1 MKLPEQIQ
9 FQGSAESKGFRPVEQ
24 ASPTELIDREATKHL
39 ENQQRNLARIHE
51 NLTAVEQSKVVSF
64 NNGFKNLAAFSQ
76 TIATKLEEDKKKQ
89 NEEEMNRGLMRAYE
103 EGVPVAEVAE
113 YEANKEQMRITEL
126 NTTNVALHYQKSG
139 APFEVVDRLKGMSEW
154 ERWGYAQGKAKLAG
168 EGYPLWVQDQL
179 RNDNTTEITLP
190 DGSVITPVQAAGDPA
205 KQAAAIAQ
213 LRQKYFQENMLVG
226 MNPALLNEHAFPNM
240 RKAEQMLLSKTRQD
254 FNINRSAEELEA
266 SNNQLADGTL
276 DMTSYMGRVA
286 TTLDENGTPRG
297 YSGAWDAFA
306 GLVTESADAGMPL
319 DLESLGAQVDP
330 ETGKT
335 YKERFKRKWALLE
348 EKQREHL
355 RGNWADF
362 QADQDTQFSQ
372 AEQTAIDGVSS
383 AGNYTNAEIE
393 AIQQELTKQY
403 GRRSTRLDEMKNVT
417 LEADQAR
424 QIEAQLKYKAEHGM
438 LTPEDLTGLPLE
450 IQQKWGQIA
459 GQQGGESSAVVKPYL
474 DSVQELVRGATSW
487 QPTKAEDTMAVLAT
501 AELQTKWRQEYA
513 RNLQTMPAAEA
524 ALRAS
529 ESVKTYFEQ
538 SQLNPSSKFFIGG
551 DGKGQPGTADGK
563 PVTQLF
569 PNLLPKALAAGVE
582 PRYKRFLDLTKQA
595 QAEGNANGVF
605 DIPGSVLNLAELK
618 SVGDG
623 TAGNIQVPAMVQYL
637 SNKLNVSPWE
647 IINRQRKAAGLP
659 ELAATPS
666 TKATEKLSPRAQQLI
681 NQFPSTTRSSRAWA
695 TSGTFNEAIVP
706 MGLGKEITKA
716 AAANG
721 IDPALVAAVIDWEN
735 RGSWSNKTSKSG
747 AQGIAQFM
755 PATAKEF
762 GVNVNDPVS
771 SVQGA
776 AKYLKYLI
784 DYFQGDQRLA
794 ILAYNGGMG
803 NIQRYGG
810 AIPGNAENQEYYP
823 GVMRAYAKYSGT
835 PRVAMRGRF
844 QVQGQSGY
852 VGSTNVAA
860 TGQQDQGSRPI
871 QFSPPAASAW
881 QRMISAGMPF
891 SPGNVASSYRT
902 EQDYLRI
909 KAQGNNPAANS
920 LHNHG
925 EAIDAHGSTGSW
937 IRKHGHKYGWYPN
950 DYQGSHGGHY
960 EFRG

>member
-39 ENQQRNLARIHE
+39 DNQQRNLARIHE

-126 NTTNVALHYQKSG
+126 NTTNVALNYQKSG
-139 APFEVVDRLKGMSEW
+139 APFEVVDRLKGMSKW

-319 DLESLGAQVDP
+319 DLEALGAQIDP

-335 YKERFKRKWALLE
+335 YRERFKRKWALLE

-393 AIQQELTKQY
+393 AIQQELTRQY

-424 QIEAQLKYKAEHGM
+424 QIEAQLKYKAENGL
-438 LTPEDLTGLPLE
+438 LTPDDLRGLPLE
-450 IQQKWGQIA
+450 LQEKYGRLADSQSGAASAI
-459 GQQGGESSAVVKPYL
+459 GGYKPYM
-474 DSVQELVRGATSW
+474 DTVEGLVKGALEVS
-487 QPTKAEDTMAVLAT
+487 PDKIMGGMAALAV
-501 AELQTKWRQEYA
+501 AELQTEWKRSFTNNVNRGADPLDAARQATKEV
-513 RNLQTMPAAEA
+513 MDMWAAQ
-524 ALRAS
+524 
-529 ESVKTYFEQ
+529 SV
-538 SQLNPSSKFFIGG
+538 LPGSKFFIG
-551 DGKGQPGTADGK
+551 DVGKGKAVPDPGK
-563 PVTQLF
+563 EF
-569 PNLLPKALAAGVE
+569 PNLLPKG
-582 PRYKRFLDLTKQA
+582 
-595 QAEGNANGVF
+595 GSNAVLQKEQHFTNRLKESQETGKHVF
-605 DIPGSVLNLAELK
+605 DIAGSVMNKAELEAL
-618 SVGDG
+618 GDG
-623 TAGNIQVPAMVQYL
+623 VSKPLIVPPFVQYL
-637 SNKLNVSPWE
+637 SNKYNKSPFE
-647 IINRQRKAAGLP
+647 IINSQRKAADLP
-659 ELAATPS
+659 ELGKTPS
-666 TKATEKLSPRAQQLI
+666 IEATETLTPRAQQLI
-681 NQFPSTTRSSRAWA
+681 NQFPSTIRSSRAWS

-706 MGLGKEITKA
+706 MGLGKEIAKA

-721 IDPALVAAVIDWEN
+721 VDPALVAAVIDWEN
-735 RGSWSNKTSKSG
+735 RGNWSNKTSKSG
-747 AQGIAQFM
+747 AKGIAQFM
-755 PATAKEF
+755 PDTAKEF

-776 AKYLKYLI
+776 AKYLKWLI
-784 DYFQGDQRLA
+784 DYFQGDKRLA
-794 ILAYNGGMG
+794 IIAYNSGPGAVS
-803 NIQRYGG
+803 RAGG
-810 AIPGNAENQEYYP
+810 AIPGSSESQEYYP

-852 VGSTNVAA
+852 VGSTNVVA
-860 TGQQDQGSRPI
+860 TGQQDQGRRPI

-909 KAQGNNPAANS
+909 QAQGNNPAANS

-925 EAIDAHGSTGSW
+925 EAIDAHGSTGAW